1 MCAMTDWSFF
11 LFATF
16 SSLQC
21 RPLLSRLALAARS
34 ERHAAE
40 QVTFLLEGGEKNSLP
55 QITHVFLFFPIL
67 SIPLLF
73 AIYLGKPVLDAF
85 IFSKGRIMG
94 NVAFAALVL
103 NIVPTLFRGFR
114 LFLRIELCGF
124 QFL

>member
-16 SSLQC
+16 SLLQC

-55 QITHVFLFFPIL
+55 QITHVFLFFSMLLHHYSPSISESRFLML
-67 SIPLLF
+67 SYSP
-73 AIYLGKPVLDAF
+73 
-85 IFSKGRIMG
+85 
-94 NVAFAALVL
+94 NV
-103 NIVPTLFRGFR
+103 G
-114 LFLRIELCGF
+114 
-124 QFL
+124 

>member
-55 QITHVFLFFPIL
+55 QITHVFLLFGRL
-67 SIPLLF
+67 SSPLLF
-73 AIYLGKPVLDAF
+73 AFYLVKPVLDAF
-85 IFSKGRIMG
+85 IFSKCRIMG

-114 LFLRIELCGF
+114 LFLRIELC
-124 QFL
+124 